1 MGKSY
6 TLVEEVE
13 TKPWE
18 HGNVCKIS
26 KENNMCYSDIVF
38 PCPVKNYRSS
48 KYIYLFHIFM
58 NVYHIFISLFQHFT
72 IHHYTILPLHHF
84 ISFPSY
90 SYFYAEISALYADIP
105 CCLGIYSRYRAWYAV
120 GGGGCGPCVA
130 RSFLQPRLWC

>member
-72 IHHYTILPLHHF
+72 IHHYTILPLHHYTILLLHHF
-84 ISFPSY
+84 ITFEY
-90 SYFYAEISALYADIP
+90 YLIRNY
-105 CCLGIYSRYRAWYAV
+105 LGKMSKLIQNYQ
-120 GGGGCGPCVA
+120 GT
-130 RSFLQPRLWC
+130 